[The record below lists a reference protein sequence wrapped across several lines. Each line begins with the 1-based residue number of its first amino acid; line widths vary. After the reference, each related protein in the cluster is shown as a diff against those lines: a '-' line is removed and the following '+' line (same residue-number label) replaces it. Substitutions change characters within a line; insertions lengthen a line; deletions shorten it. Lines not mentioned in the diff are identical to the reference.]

1 MKLAEALIE
10 RADLKAQVAQLA
22 NRMENNALVQE
33 GDEPAENVEEL
44 FGMYESKMQA
54 LEGLI
59 IRINKTNSETEIGNV
74 SLAEAIAKRDCLK
87 AKITLYRK
95 VREASLNTR
104 QRDRYTRSEIKYVR
118 TVDVAKLQR
127 MIDDYSKQ
135 YRELDTKIQ
144 ERNWS
149 AELL

>member
-10 RADLKAQVAQLA
+10 RADLKARIEQIVS
-22 NRMENNALVQE
+22 RMKENALVQE
-33 GDEPAENVEEL
+33 GDPPAEDVAGL
-44 FGMYESKMQA
+44 GSIYESMMA
-54 LEGLI
+54 ELETLI
-59 IRINKTNSETEIGNV
+59 VRINKTNGQTMLDDI

-87 AKITLYRK
+87 AKISAYRAVK
-95 VREASLNTR
+95 EYSLTR
-104 QRDRYTRSEIKYVR
+104 RDRYSSSEIKYVR
-118 TVDVAKLQR
+118 TTDITKLQC